1 MQINKGLIQEF
12 ENTIDTNNPDRGN
25 IPIKILGYGE
35 ISLVFELINDLS
47 PIAYK
52 RLPIFDSESQVNR
65 HIAAYNKYHEILS
78 KLGINI
84 PDEDS
89 IWIRSPQ
96 QKIALYCAQE
106 KVPSES
112 IGNRIIHG
120 NITRKDLQTLLL
132 LIMRKMSKIWLY
144 NHRSKKIT
152 VGIDGQI
159 SNWSLVGY
167 NPKNPRISEND
178 SLLYLDTSTPM
189 FRINGLDAMEAVL
202 FLKSAPSFLR
212 WLLEALFLDEV
223 VGRYYDFRLVAIDLL
238 ANLYKEQKP
247 ELIPES
253 IRIINEF
260 FSEEVDLLN
269 IAPISYKE
277 IHEYYNGFFGDKQIW
292 VIFQNARRMD
302 KYLQTR
308 MLRKTYDFYLPGRIK
323 R

>member
-1 MQINKGLIQEF
+1 MQINNKLIQEF
-12 ENTIDTNNPDRGN
+12 EKTIDTNYPDRGN

-35 ISLVFELINDLS
+35 ISLVFELIDDLS

-52 RLPIFDSESQVNR
+52 RLPIFESESQVSR
-65 HIAAYNKYHEILS
+65 HIAAFNKYHEILS
-78 KLGINI
+78 KLGINL
-84 PDEDS
+84 PNEDS
-89 IWIRSPQ
+89 VWIRSPQ
-96 QKIALYCAQE
+96 QKIVLYCAQE
-106 KVPSES
+106 RIPSES
-112 IGNRIIHG
+112 IGNRILHEK
-120 NITRKDLQTLLL
+120 ITRKDLKNLLL

-167 NPKNPRISEND
+167 NPKSPRISENEK
-178 SLLYLDTSTPM
+178 LLYLDTSTPM

-238 ANLYKEQKP
+238 ANFYKEQKP

-253 IRIINEF
+253 INIINDF
-260 FSEEVDLLN
+260 FSEEVDILN

-292 VIFQNARRMD
+292 DIFQNARRID
-302 KYLQTR
+302 RYLQTR
-308 MLRKTYDFYLPGRIK
+308 MLRKKYNFYLPGRIK